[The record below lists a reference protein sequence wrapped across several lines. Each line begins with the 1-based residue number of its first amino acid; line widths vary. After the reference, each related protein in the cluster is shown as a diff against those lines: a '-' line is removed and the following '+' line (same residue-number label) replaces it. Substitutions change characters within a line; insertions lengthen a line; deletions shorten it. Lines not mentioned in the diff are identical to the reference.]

1 MLARMGVPLQQCRQ
15 SYQYMAPA
23 LRSHFT
29 QQIGDEAI
37 LEAYN
42 FTNPGVTFK
51 VSCCAFSCYR
61 SGNKAVHVGYIE
73 FPCIMH
79 TVLFLVFII
88 RLSSLLLLHCSLT
101 LCFIILQSF
110 YRYNS
115 FKNPIAASDIVHAAT
130 ALIEMYGAAA
140 YSSGLTHTGASPTTV
155 TGLDG
160 TVSGADGSAAVGADG
175 SVTTAVVAAGAAMS
189 QKVNSTEAFY
199 EAYSCLGMRADEVMQ
214 KGIQAAL
221 DLQRVSARCLSHCMY
236 ARTVGYTKLLCVLR
250 PYVTISSNISFC
262 A

>member
-51 VSCCAFSCYR
+51 VSCCAVSCYR
-61 SGNKAVHVGYIE
+61 SCNKAAHVGYIE
-73 FPCIMH
+73 CCSMMH
-79 TVLFLVFII
+79 TVLFLVFIN
-88 RLSSLLLLHCSLT
+88 RSSSLLLLHCSLT
-101 LCFIILQSF
+101 LCFNILQSF

-140 YSSGLTHTGASPTTV
+140 YSSGLSHTGTSPTTV

-160 TVSGADGSAAVGADG
+160 TVSVVEGAVLGADGSA
-175 SVTTAVVAAGAAMS
+175 TTAVVAAGAAMS

-221 DLQRVSARCLSHCMY
+221 DLQRVSESRL
-236 ARTVGYTKLLCVLR
+236 
-250 PYVTISSNISFC
+250 
-262 A
+262 